1 MPLRSYLILIL
12 TVIGAAGLTVALLA
26 SGPQFAGVGFLAL
39 AAAGLLRL
47 WGRNGA

>member
-1 MPLRSYLILIL
+1 MPFRSYLILIV

-26 SGPQFAGVGFLAL
+26 SGPGFAGIGFLAL
-39 AAAGLLRL
+39 AAAAVLRL